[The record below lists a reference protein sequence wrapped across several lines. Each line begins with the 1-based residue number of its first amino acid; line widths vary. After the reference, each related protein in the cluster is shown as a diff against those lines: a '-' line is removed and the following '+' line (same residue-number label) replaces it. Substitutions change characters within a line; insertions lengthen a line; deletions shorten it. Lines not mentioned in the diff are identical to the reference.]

1 MLYCRYRNGR
11 LEAELPSGEIIGFED
26 MDELREFIEQRRGVS
41 GLVGREEVA
50 KFDESVVSSSSTA
63 GGPPS
68 PVLGKAVKIRIH
80 KGVYTVVDG
89 KLIKEKTA

>member
-26 MDELREFIEQRRGVS
+26 MDELREFIEERRGVS
-41 GLVGREEVA
+41 NLVGRKEVVE
-50 KFDESVVSSSSTA
+50 FDASAVSSSSTA

-68 PVLGKAVKIRIH
+68 PVLGKAKKIRIH
-80 KGVYTVVDG
+80 KGVYTVENG

>member
-41 GLVGREEVA
+41 GLVGKVEQINSE
-50 KFDESVVSSSSTA
+50 FEDTSSVSQASHL
-63 GGPPS
+63 P
-68 PVLGKAVKIRIH
+68 LEGKAKKIRIH

>member
-11 LEAELPSGEIIGFED
+11 LEAELPNGEIIGFED
-26 MDELREFIEQRRGVS
+26 MDELREFIEERRGVS
-41 GLVGREEVA
+41 NLVGRREVVE
-50 KFDESVVSSSSTA
+50 FDASTVSSSSTA

-68 PVLGKAVKIRIH
+68 PILGKAKKIRIH
-80 KGVYTVVDG
+80 KGVYTVENG

>member
-11 LEAELPSGEIIGFED
+11 LEAELPNGEIIGFED
-26 MDELREFIEQRRGVS
+26 MDELRDFIEERRGVS
-41 GLVGREEVA
+41 GLVGRREVVE
-50 KFDESVVSSSSTA
+50 FDASTVSSSSTA

-68 PVLGKAVKIRIH
+68 PILGKAVKIRIH

>member
-11 LEAELPSGEIIGFED
+11 LEAELPNGEIIGFED

-41 GLVGREEVA
+41 GLVGKEEQINSEFEIRNSKDNVEA
-50 KFDESVVSSSSTA
+50 TDK
-63 GGPPS
+63 
-68 PVLGKAVKIRIH
+68 GKAKKIRIH